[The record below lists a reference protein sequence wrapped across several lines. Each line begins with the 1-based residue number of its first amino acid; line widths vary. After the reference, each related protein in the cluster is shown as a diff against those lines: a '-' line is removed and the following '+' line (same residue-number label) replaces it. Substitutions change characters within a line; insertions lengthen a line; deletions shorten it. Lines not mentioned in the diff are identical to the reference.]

1 VTIVDCKLAAVWTA
15 ASQAER
21 ADPDF
26 APCGRATAL
35 MKGKPVKR
43 YLFRLGKRWFLIVRH
58 AVQLWLEH
66 DALSHAGSLAFF
78 TLFSLAPTLIVAVAV
93 IGIVLGESAAQ
104 GEIVARLAD
113 TMGAEAARAIEQAVL
128 MSRIEATGLMPSLL
142 GIGAVLVGATTVFTE
157 LRWSLNTIWGVRPSP
172 DRSGLWRMA
181 KSRLLSLLI
190 VLLIG
195 LGLLIYFVFGIAL
208 GAIAPLIDASPPATE
223 LLLRGGRWLASLLIG
238 VLFIAALFKVL
249 PDIIVSWG
257 DVMGG
262 ALVTA
267 LMFAAGRYG
276 IAAYLAAAATAS
288 TYGAAAALVIVLFWV
303 YYSALILLLGAA
315 FTRAHVEARGKTV
328 VPRDSAVR
336 VVQEIVSR

>member
-1 VTIVDCKLAAVWTA
+1 
-15 ASQAER
+15 
-21 ADPDF
+21 
-26 APCGRATAL
+26 
-35 MKGKPVKR
+35 M
-43 YLFRLGKRWFLIVRH
+43 RLGRRWFPIMRR
-58 AVQLWLEH
+58 AVQLWLDH

-104 GEIVARLAD
+104 GEIVAQLAD
-113 TMGAEAARAIEQAVL
+113 TMGAEAASAIEHAVL
-128 MSRIEATGLMPSLL
+128 MSRIEATDLMPSLL

-195 LGLLIYFVFGIAL
+195 LGLLLYFVSGIAL
-208 GAIAPLIDASPPATE
+208 GAVALFIDASPPATE
-223 LLLRGGRWLASLLIG
+223 LLLRGGRWLASLTIG
-238 VLFIAALFKVL
+238 VLFIAALFKAL
-249 PDIIVSWG
+249 PDVIVSWG

-267 LMFAAGRYG
+267 LMFAVGRYG
-276 IAAYLAAAATAS
+276 IAAYLAATATAS
-288 TYGAAAALVIVLFWV
+288 TYGAAAAIVIVLFWV

-315 FTRAHVEARGKTV
+315 FTRAHVEALGKTV

-336 VVQEIVSR
+336 VVQEIVSP

>member
-1 VTIVDCKLAAVWTA
+1 
-15 ASQAER
+15 
-21 ADPDF
+21 
-26 APCGRATAL
+26 

-43 YLFRLGKRWFLIVRH
+43 HLLRLGKRWFLIVRH
-58 AVQLWLEH
+58 AGQLWLDH

-195 LGLLIYFVFGIAL
+195 LGLLLYFVFGIAL
-208 GAIAPLIDASPPATE
+208 GAIALLIDASPPATE

-257 DVMGG
+257 DVRGG

-276 IAAYLAAAATAS
+276 IAACLAATATAS

>member
-1 VTIVDCKLAAVWTA
+1 
-15 ASQAER
+15 
-21 ADPDF
+21 
-26 APCGRATAL
+26 
-35 MKGKPVKR
+35 MNGKPVKR
-43 YLFRLGKRWFLIVRH
+43 YLLRLGKRWFLILRH
-58 AVQLWLEH
+58 AGQLWLDH
-66 DALSHAGSLAFF
+66 DAFSHAGSLAFF

-93 IGIVLGESAAQ
+93 IGIVMGESAAQ

-195 LGLLIYFVFGIAL
+195 LGLLLYFVFGIAL
-208 GAIAPLIDASPPATE
+208 GAVALFIDASPPATE
-223 LLLRGGRWLASLLIG
+223 LLLSGGRWLASLLIG

-262 ALVTA
+262 ALVTT
-267 LMFAAGRYG
+267 LMFAVGRYG
-276 IAAYLAAAATAS
+276 IAAYLATTATAS
-288 TYGAAAALVIVLFWV
+288 TYGAAAAIVIVLFWV

-336 VVQEIVSR
+336 VVQEIVLR

>member
-1 VTIVDCKLAAVWTA
+1 
-15 ASQAER
+15 
-21 ADPDF
+21 
-26 APCGRATAL
+26 

-43 YLFRLGKRWFLIVRH
+43 YLLRLGKRWFLIVRH
-58 AVQLWLEH
+58 AGQLWLDH

-195 LGLLIYFVFGIAL
+195 LGLLLYFVFGIAL

-249 PDIIVSWG
+249 PDIIVSWR

-328 VPRDSAVR
+328 MPRDSAVR